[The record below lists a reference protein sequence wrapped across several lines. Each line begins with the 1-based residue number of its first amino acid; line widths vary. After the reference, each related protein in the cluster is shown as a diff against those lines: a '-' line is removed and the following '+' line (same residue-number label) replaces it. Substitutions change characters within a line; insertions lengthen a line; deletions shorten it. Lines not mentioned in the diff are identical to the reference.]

1 MRSEHATPL
10 ERISTN
16 PDVLAEKPLV
26 AGTRIS
32 VEFLPD
38 CLGSACAVSLRVARI
53 VFGGTDFC
61 ADSGQH
67 FIAGYQLRAPCIY
80 IRHAPGN
87 LFIPS
92 LGDGLRRIAGFAF
105 QAGNQALD

>member
-1 MRSEHATPL
+1 MIALASEIIRCKECAFP
-10 ERISTN
+10 ICQSS
-16 PDVLAEKPLV
+16 A
-26 AGTRIS
+26 A
-32 VEFLPD
+32 LP
-38 CLGSACAVSLRVARI
+38 SACASSLRLPRI

-92 LGDGLRRIAGFAF
+92 LGDGLRRIFGLAWS
-105 QAGNQALD
+105 GN

>member
-1 MRSEHATPL
+1 MTA
-10 ERISTN
+10 
-16 PDVLAEKPLV
+16 KP
-26 AGTRIS
+26 AWAAASS
-32 VEFLPD
+32 VEFLQTKLILTIRDDKSNAACVEPD
-38 CLGSACAVSLRVARI
+38 DVSATL
-53 VFGGTDFC
+53 
-61 ADSGQH
+61 
-67 FIAGYQLRAPCIY
+67 IAGYQLRAPCIY